1 MSSDRPS
8 GAGDASPP
16 AVAVAGVTK
25 CYQIYAKPQDRLRQA
40 IFPRVRQAL
49 GLAPARYYSEF
60 WALRDVGFRIDKGE
74 TVAIIGKNG
83 SGKSTLLQILCGT
96 LTPTSGEV
104 AVEGRVAA
112 LLELGSGFN
121 PEYTGRENVYL
132 NGSVLGLTRKQ
143 LDERFDAIVEFADI
157 GAFIDQPV
165 KTYSS
170 GMYVRL
176 AFAVIAN
183 VDADVLIVDEALSV
197 GDVFFGQKC
206 MRFLRDFQSRG
217 TLIFVSHD
225 SAAVVNLCR
234 RAIWLDHGRVVM
246 DGPASEVSQAYHAKS
261 YGMDVQAGPAPGGGD
276 DASDDL
282 ASLPGLDP
290 DLDLDRSLM
299 RVFRFNAALASFGDG
314 RAKISSV
321 ALLDAVGAP
330 LSSISGGERVTL
342 RVEARA
348 LADLTSPIVGFLLK
362 DRLGQHLFGT
372 NTYLGGQGASRPACL
387 GQAVRAEFSFRMP
400 HLPAGKY
407 TLDVALADGTH
418 AEHVQNDWAFDALVI
433 ESVGSTLSVGLV
445 GIPYRA
451 VSLAVLDGNDAA

>member
-1 MSSDRPS
+1 MSSEPLDDT
-8 GAGDASPP
+8 GDTGDARP
-16 AVAVAGVTK
+16 AAIAVTGVTK
-25 CYQIYAKPQDRLRQA
+25 CYQIYARPQDRLRQA
-40 IFPRVRQAL
+40 LFPRAREAL
-49 GLAPARYYSEF
+49 GFAPARYYSEF
-60 WALRDVGFRIDKGE
+60 WALRDVGFSIARGE

-143 LDERFDAIVEFADI
+143 LDERFDAIAAFADI
-157 GAFIDQPV
+157 GEFIDQPV

-197 GDVFFGQKC
+197 GDVYFGQKC

-225 SAAVVNLCR
+225 SAAVVNLCQ
-234 RAIWLDHGRVVM
+234 RAIWLDHGQVVM

-261 YGMDVQAGPAPGGGD
+261 YGMDVKAGSGKAGSY
-276 DASDDL
+276 DAATDA
-282 ASLPGLDP
+282 ASQPEI
-290 DLDLDRSLM
+290 DLDRSVM
-299 RVFRFNAALASFGDG
+299 RVFRFIAPTANFGDG
-314 RAKISSV
+314 RAKISAV
-321 ALLDAVGAP
+321 VMLDASGAP
-330 LSSISGGERVTL
+330 LSRLSGGESVTL
-342 RVEARA
+342 RIEAQA
-348 LADLTSPIVGFLLK
+348 HAPLGNPVLGFLLK
-362 DRLGQHLFGT
+362 DRLGQHLFGN
-372 NTYLGGQGASRPACL
+372 NTYLGGQGAACPVL
-387 GQAVRAEFSFRMP
+387 PGQAVRAEFSFRMP

-407 TLDVALADGTH
+407 TIDVALADGTH

-433 ESVGSTLSVGLV
+433 ESVASSVAVGLV
-445 GIPYRA
+445 GIPYHS
-451 VSLAVLDGNDAA
+451 VSLAVADGNDAA

>member
-1 MSSDRPS
+1 MSSDPS
-8 GAGDASPP
+8 HHAGDTGTAAI
-16 AVAVAGVTK
+16 AVSGVTK

-40 IFPRVRQAL
+40 IFPRMREAL
-49 GLAPARYYSEF
+49 GFAPARYYSEF
-60 WALRDVGFRIDKGE
+60 WALRDVGFRIGKGE

-104 AVEGRVAA
+104 AVDGRVAA

-157 GAFIDQPV
+157 GEFIDQPV

-206 MRFLRDFQSRG
+206 MRFLRDFQTRG

-225 SAAVVNLCR
+225 SAAVVNLCQ

-246 DGPASEVSQAYHAKS
+246 DGPASEVSQAYHARS
-261 YGMDVQAGPAPGGGD
+261 YGMDVQAGSAPDGSYEPA
-276 DASDDL
+276 ADL
-282 ASLPGLDP
+282 ASLPE
-290 DLDLDRSLM
+290 LDLDRSVM
-299 RVFRFNAALASFGDG
+299 RVFRFSAAPASFGDG

-321 ALLDAVGAP
+321 ALLDALGAP
-330 LSSISGGERVTL
+330 LSSISGGEPVTL
-342 RVEARA
+342 RIEAQA
-348 LADLTSPIVGFLLK
+348 LAGLASPIVGFFLK

-372 NTYLGGQGASRPACL
+372 NTYLGGQGASRPARP

-433 ESVGSTLSVGLV
+433 ESVSSSLSVGLV